1 MVGARKKKKAYHYPL
16 ANCPVKLERHEGAT
30 QVLRVN
36 V

>member
-1 MVGARKKKKAYHYPL
+1 MVGARKKKAYHYLL

-30 QVLRVN
+30 QDLRVN